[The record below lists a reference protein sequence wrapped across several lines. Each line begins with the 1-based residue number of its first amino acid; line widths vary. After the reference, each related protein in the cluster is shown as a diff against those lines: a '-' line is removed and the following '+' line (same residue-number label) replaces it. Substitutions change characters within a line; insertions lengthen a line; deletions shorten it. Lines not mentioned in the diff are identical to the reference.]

1 MAQLNEN
8 TPPLAVSPITPFFAK
23 SRIIA
28 RPGFNRWL
36 VPPAALAVHLCIGM
50 AYGFSVFW
58 LPMSQL
64 IGGTHP
70 CSVRLRCHSGSSY
83 LPENVTGKFRCW
95 VGPIPCFCFPWLRR
109 GTLGKLAGK
118 VGPRLV
124 SLVATLC
131 WCGGLLLSAL
141 AIYSHQLWLLWLGAG

>member
-70 CSVRLRCHSGSSY
+70 LQCPAEMSFWQQLFTRECDWKISLLGWTYTLFFVFLAAPRHSGEAGWKKSVRD
-83 LPENVTGKFRCW
+83 W
-95 VGPIPCFCFPWLRR
+95 
-109 GTLGKLAGK
+109 
-118 VGPRLV
+118 
-124 SLVATLC
+124 
-131 WCGGLLLSAL
+131 
-141 AIYSHQLWLLWLGAG
+141 